1 MKTHTSL
8 LAIAVAT
15 GLTTSWA
22 QDTWTQKA
30 DFGGGNREFAV
41 GFSIGSKG
49 YVGTGRDNNQNLKND
64 FWEYDPA
71 TDTWTQ
77 KANFGGTPRYF
88 AVGLSIGSKGYIGTG
103 VSGGGTV
110 LHKDFWEYD
119 PATNTWT
126 QKANFGGTVRRGAV
140 AFSVSSKG
148 YVGLGYDGSYRE
160 DLWEYD

>member
-1 MKTHTSL
+1 MKTKTCIFTL
-8 LAIAVAT
+8 LLTA
-15 GLTTSWA
+15 GLINSHA
-22 QDTWTQKA
+22 QDTWTQKV
-30 DFGGGNREFAV
+30 DFAGRGREFVV

-49 YVGTGRDNNQNLKND
+49 YVGTGQDNNQNLKND
-64 FWEYDPA
+64 LWEYDPA

-119 PATNTWT
+119 PATNTWA
-126 QKANFGGTVRRGAV
+126 QKANFGGTVRRG
-140 AFSVSSKG
+140 
-148 YVGLGYDGSYRE
+148 
-160 DLWEYD
+160 